1 MHPKKSSQLATF
13 DKMSRFYDDM
23 MRAEL
28 SRAIQ
33 PDRYGLLRSLSAVIA
48 LPVVTFGALM
58 SDVSYALTARTSD
71 DDWERAFP
79 TRRDDEESRTRGLI
93 EG

>member
-1 MHPKKSSQLATF
+1 MHPKKASQLATF
-13 DKMSRFYDDM
+13 DKMSRTYDEM

-28 SRAIQ
+28 SRAVR
-33 PDRYGLLRSLSAVIA
+33 PDRYGWLRSVSAVIS
-48 LPVVTFGALM
+48 LPIVTFGSLM

-79 TRRDDEESRTRGLI
+79 TRRDSEPPPI
-93 EG
+93 ED